1 MGMISGL
8 RIMLK
13 PLLLAARPKTL
24 PAAIVPVWV
33 GCALAWQA
41 TSSFSLALAL
51 ATVGSAICIQ
61 IATNFFNDAID
72 DAKGAD
78 TAARLGP
85 TRVTA
90 SGLLSRKAVYL
101 LATIFLVL
109 AALCA
114 VPLIAERGWVILAI
128 GLPSLFLAYGYT
140 GGPFPLAY
148 LGLGEIFVVL
158 FFGLI
163 AVTGTVFVQTGLFL
177 PQAAWLGLTVGS
189 LSAVLITINNLRDI
203 AEDTESNKKTL
214 AVRWGFEKASNLIRI
229 EYLIA
234 IVAFYIARGQPGV
247 RDVFFVIFILVLPAI
262 RVVSSVKENGPSPA
276 LNGQLALAGAHL
288 LIFALGWQA
297 LTFFG
302 K

>member
-1 MGMISGL
+1 
-8 RIMLK
+8 MLK
-13 PLLLAARPKTL
+13 SLLLAARPKTL

-33 GCALAWQA
+33 GCVLAWKA
-41 TSSFSLALAL
+41 TGSFSWLLAL

-78 TAARLGP
+78 TEARLGP

-90 SGLLSRKAVYL
+90 SGLLSRKTVYL
-101 LATIFLVL
+101 LATMFLV
-109 AALCA
+109 AAAFCA
-114 VPLIAERGWVILAI
+114 WPLIAARGWVLLAI
-128 GLPSLFLAYGYT
+128 GIPSLFLAYGYT

-158 FFGLI
+158 FFGII
-163 AVTGTVFVQTGLFL
+163 AVTGTVFVQTGLFF
-177 PQAAWLGLTVGS
+177 PQAAWLGLTVGC

-203 AEDTESNKKTL
+203 EEDTASNKRTL

-229 EYLIA
+229 EYLVA
-234 IVAFYIARGQPGV
+234 IVSFYIARKVQLGEPPIT
-247 RDVFFVIFILVLPAI
+247 DMFFAVLILAFPAI

-288 LIFALGWQA
+288 LIFALGWQMLA
-297 LTFFG
+297 LFSRG
-302 K
+302 G

>member
-1 MGMISGL
+1 
-8 RIMLK
+8 MLK
-13 PLLLAARPKTL
+13 PLILAARPKTL

-33 GCALAWQA
+33 GCVFAWNV
-41 TSSFSLALAL
+41 TGSFSWLLAL
-51 ATVGSAICIQ
+51 ATVASAICIQ
-61 IATNFFNDAID
+61 LATNFFNDAID

-78 TAARLGP
+78 TEDRLGP

-90 SGLLSRKAVYL
+90 SGLLPRKTVYL
-101 LATIFLVL
+101 LASIFLIA

-114 VPLIAERGWVILAI
+114 WPLIAARGPIILAI
-128 GLPSLFLAYGYT
+128 GIPSLFLAYGYT

-203 AEDTESNKKTL
+203 EEDKKSNKRTL
-214 AVRWGFEKASNLIRI
+214 AVQWGFEKASNLLRL
-229 EYLIA
+229 EYFVA

-247 RDVFFVIFILVLPAI
+247 TDVFFVIFILVMPAI

-297 LTFFG
+297 LALFNR
-302 K
+302 